1 MNSLDDINT
10 NILKKYNS
18 DNDKNENENNNLR
31 IEPRPS
37 FIDNR
42 IVSKYP
48 PIDSVFRSALEYYD
62 SHQPQIQKLLNQI
75 DNIIIVNNYPTSNRL
90 FFKNSHDEILLE
102 SRFETLSMVIPQIKT
117 WMWAWALPSAELNEN
132 LISRKILEYAFTLS
146 AKNDYLLKSI
156 LINSKTV
163 IENRLQLDMYLGL
176 SAFLSKKPFIFK
188 LYKRLIKN
196 DIKQYIYPY
205 KEIIDDPNKHTYVAE
220 YYFILDWTGKIGYDN
235 N

>member
-1 MNSLDDINT
+1 MNSFDDINI
-10 NILKKYNS
+10 NIPKKYD
-18 DNDKNENENNNLR
+18 DNDDKDENNNSNLR

-37 FIDNR
+37 FIDNH

-48 PIDSVFRSALEYYD
+48 SVDSVFRSALEYYD

-90 FFKNSHDEILLE
+90 FFRNAYDEILLE
-102 SRFETLSMVIPQIKT
+102 SRFETLSMVIPQTKT
-117 WMWAWALPSAELNEN
+117 WMWSWALPSAELNEN

-146 AKNDYLLKSI
+146 AKNDYLLKST

-163 IENRLQLDMYLGL
+163 IENRLQLDIYLSL

-188 LYKRLIKN
+188 LYKRLITNN
-196 DIKQYIYPY
+196 DKQYIYPY
-205 KEIIDDPNKHTYVAE
+205 GEIIKDPNKHTYIVE
-220 YYFILDWTGKIGYDN
+220 YYFILDWTGKIGYDK
-235 N
+235 